1 MNKLTKEQMC
11 HLIAAL
17 QYFCDC
23 MEYGEMDS
31 SAGWHWGKAKEILET
46 LTKEKSS

>member
-1 MNKLTKEQMC
+1 
-11 HLIAAL
+11 
-17 QYFCDC
+17 
-23 MEYGEMDS
+23 MDS